1 MSDDLDE
8 RARSLMAAASSAAAS
23 TVTAIERIQLMAP
36 VVEAARV
43 WRAAAGVYAKRE
55 AEAELN
61 DAVLTYERAIASRS

>member
-1 MSDDLDE
+1 MSADE
-8 RARSLMAAASSAAAS
+8 RVRSLMAAASSAAAS

-43 WRAAAGVYAKRE
+43 WRAAADGYPRWE

-61 DAVLTYERAIASRS
+61 DVVLVYERAIANRS